1 MLLVLPKDIQPNFR
15 NGKIRLKRG
24 KNWYVVET
32 SRYRNRKRQ
41 DERGVVIENQRYI
54 KRKTDRQTDTQR
66 AVF

>member
-41 DERGVVIENQRYI
+41 DERGVVKEIY
-54 KRKTDRQTDTQR
+54 KKKDRQTDRHTESSFLR
-66 AVF
+66 